1 MKDFISI
8 LFSYIKK
15 HIFIM
20 LVFAICSIIFAV
32 VFSLYNLPMEAVSYA
47 VKLSVFALII
57 IAFFRFFSFYK
68 KHKELE
74 YLKNV
79 ITVSLPK
86 FPEANNKIEKDYQEL
101 INILHES
108 KLSVIYEKDNSF
120 SNMMDYYTLWVHQ
133 IKTPISAMRLILQSS
148 LQDSSKFQSEEFE
161 LNEDMLVASDKSIN
175 ENVQR
180 EKEINE
186 ELLEQLFRTEQY
198 VEMVLQYLRMESDSS
213 DLLIRRYSLDKIVK
227 QAVKKYAKSFIRKK
241 IKLNYEDLDA
251 GVITDEKWLVF
262 VIEQLL
268 SNALKYTYSGS
279 ISIYM
284 DEILPETLVIQDTGI
299 GIQEEDLPRVFEKGF
314 TGYNGR
320 ADKKSTGI
328 GLFLCKKIVKKLSH
342 TISIE
347 STLARG
353 TKVKI
358 GLDMLDIEIE

>member
-133 IKTPISAMRLILQSS
+133 IKTPIAAMRLILQSS

-161 LNEDMLVASDKSIN
+161 LNEDMLVTSDKSIN
-175 ENVQR
+175 ENIQR

-213 DLLIRRYSLDKIVK
+213 DLLIRRYSLDNIVK

-241 IKLNYEDLDA
+241 IKLNYEDLDV